1 VNPRDAFL
9 RACRLDVEV
18 RKPGNVSVASP
29 GHGMDAAMFI
39 ASSEAA
45 AAPLFAAGAPVGER
59 IEGAVAASF
68 AAAGCNTNLGIV
80 LLCAPLARALEA
92 PGAALTDGALQ
103 ASVGEVLSALDIADA
118 RAAFR
123 AIARANPGGLG
134 RAPRED
140 VAELPSVSLLDAMR
154 LAAGRDRIARQ
165 YADGYAELFD
175 IGLPAW
181 RGGGDAAE
189 ATLRAFLAWLS
200 SAPDSHIVRKHGIE
214 VAQAVTA
221 ESHARADQPGNNP
234 QALARWDA
242 SLKARGLNP
251 GTSADLTVAT
261 AFVAGCLDGP
271 ARDAT
276 RGAGL
281 A

>member
-9 RACRLDVEV
+9 CACRLDVEV

-45 AAPLFAAGAPVGER
+45 AAPLFADGAPVGAR

-92 PGAALTDGALQ
+92 PGAASSARALQ
-103 ASVGEVLSALDIADA
+103 SRVGEVLSALDIDDA

-140 VAELPSVSLLDAMR
+140 VAAAPGVSLLEAMR

-165 YADGYAELFD
+165 YADGYAELFA

-181 RGGGDAAE
+181 AAGRDAAD
-189 ATLRAFLAWLS
+189 ATLRVFLAWLS
-200 SAPDSHIVRKHGIE
+200 SAPDSHIARKHGIE

-221 ESHARADQPGNNP
+221 ESRAWTDQPGNNP
-234 QALARWDA
+234 EALARWDA
-242 SLKARGLNP
+242 ALKARGLNP

-261 AFVAGCLDGP
+261 AFVAGCLHGP
-271 ARDAT
+271 ARGAT
-276 RGAGL
+276 AAAGL